1 MEDNVR
7 TDEVLMGLVYRARWD
22 EDFRRA
28 AHENPENALAEYHYH
43 LTDAE
48 MAAVMGFYEDVKD
61 LSDEE
66 LNERLAREAD
76 PITGG
81 LTEGV

>member
-28 AHENPENALAEYHYH
+28 AHENPEETLGQYRYH
-43 LTDAE
+43 LTDEE
-48 MAAVMGFYEDVKD
+48 MAAVMGFYEQVKD
-61 LSDEE
+61 LTDEE
-66 LNERLAREAD
+66 LNERLAQEAD

-81 LTEGV
+81 LVEGV